1 MPILTSQVVRC
12 EALNDF
18 VFQVTLQLPEPVNL
32 QAGQYLMV
40 AMGATDLR
48 PFSIASAPAMGGN
61 TQVELHIGATPENPY
76 AWEVIETIRA
86 TGEVTVHLPAGTATY
101 VAESERPILLLAG
114 GTGFSYT
121 WSLLQHHINS
131 SSKRPLTLFWAVRK
145 EKDLYL
151 HEQVERLVADYEHIR
166 YIPVVE
172 EQPTE
177 ITNAVHAQLIPAV
190 INSGMVLGDHDVY
203 IAGRFEMVAAART
216 AFSQAG
222 LPNSQLF
229 GDALAFI

>member
-18 VFQVTLQLPEPVNL
+18 VYRVTLQFSEPVSFK
-32 QAGQYLMV
+32 AGQYLMV
-40 AMGATDLR
+40 AMSATDLR
-48 PFSIASAPAMGGN
+48 PFSIASAPIVGGN
-61 TQVELHIGATPENPY
+61 TTIDLHIGATPENPY
-76 AWEVIETIRA
+76 AWEVIEQMRTS
-86 TGEVTVHLPAGTATY
+86 GEVTVHIPAGTATY

-131 SSKRPLTLFWAVRK
+131 NSKRPLTLFWAVRK
-145 EKDLYL
+145 QKDLYL
-151 HEQVERLVADYEHIR
+151 HEQVERLAAKHEHIR

-177 ITNAVHAQLIPAV
+177 IANAVHAQLIPAV
-190 INSGMVLGDHDVY
+190 INSGLVLGDYDVY

-222 LPNSQLF
+222 LPSSQLF